1 VSRILCEPR
10 EDRVRDSSRAIL
22 ISISVC
28 IIGLGACCNE
38 VNPSQ
43 ISGRY
48 ATRHQNGFE
57 TLDLHPDG
65 TYMHEFTATNG
76 TKSTSSV
83 RWKWEPFEGEP
94 KVALYD
100 FTPRFPRSQSGGV
113 VLLGV
118 EKAWGRIRLYR
129 SYDLDQYYAKE

>member
-1 VSRILCEPR
+1 MRDASR
-10 EDRVRDSSRAIL
+10 VIL
-22 ISISVC
+22 IAISVC
-28 IIGLGACCNE
+28 IVALGACSNE
-38 VNPSQ
+38 VKPSQ

-48 ATRHQNGFE
+48 EAHHDNGFE

-65 TYMHEFTATNG
+65 TYTHEFMARDG
-76 TKSTSSV
+76 TKSTSSD
-83 RWKWEPFEGEP
+83 RWKFEPFEGEP

-100 FTPRFPRSQSGGV
+100 FTPRFPHSQSGD

-118 EKAWGRIRLYR
+118 EKARGRIRLYR

>member
-1 VSRILCEPR
+1 
-10 EDRVRDSSRAIL
+10 
-22 ISISVC
+22 
-28 IIGLGACCNE
+28 
-38 VNPSQ
+38 
-43 ISGRY
+43 
-48 ATRHQNGFE
+48 
-57 TLDLHPDG
+57 
-65 TYMHEFTATNG
+65 MHEFTATNG

-129 SYDLDQYYAKE
+129 SYDLDQYYAKEWSRLAADARYWETTKIAPKRLGWEMFLPFLRDSVISYAYPGLTPWA